1 MSNNSTTVR
10 VGVIGVGIGTS
21 HLKGYSNAKQAEVI
35 AICDLDE
42 NRARAT
48 AKIFNLDSATIYTDY
63 RAMLENPDIDAI
75 SIGLPNFLHQP
86 VAVDALNAG
95 KHVICEKPLA
105 MSAEQG
111 QQIADAAARNGK
123 FCMVAQVNRFRGDS
137 KYLKQIISEGQLGD
151 IYYAHCGVL
160 RRSGIPGYGGWFTTK
175 SKSGGGP
182 LIDLGVHLLDLTWW
196 LAGSPKPVS
205 VTGVT
210 YAEFGPR
217 KKGVASLSKPGSSLD
232 GTFDVEDL
240 AVALIRFENGL
251 TINLEVSWALHN
263 EKSRMWANLYGN
275 KGGCS
280 WGDALAIHTDLNH
293 AHVNTSIDV
302 PAGDSWTAEMQHF
315 IDSIINNTAPDPSAD
330 QGVTM
335 MKMLDAIYKS
345 AETKREVIIGM

>member
-1 MSNNSTTVR
+1 MTNNSNKVR
-10 VGVIGVGIGTS
+10 VGVIGVGIGS
-21 HLKGYSNAKQAEVI
+21 AHLKGYSGVEEAEVV
-35 AICDLDE
+35 ALCDLDE
-42 NRARAT
+42 NRAKAT
-48 AKIFNLDSATIYTDY
+48 AKNFNLDNALIYTDY
-63 RAMLENPDIDAI
+63 RALLENPDIDAV
-75 SIGLPNFLHQP
+75 SVGLPNFLHRS

-105 MSAEQG
+105 MSAEEG
-111 QQIADAAARNGK
+111 QEIVDAAEKTGK
-123 FCMVAQVNRFRGDS
+123 FCMVAQVNRFRDDS
-137 KYLKQIISEGQLGD
+137 QYLKQIISEGQLGD

-196 LAGSPKPVS
+196 LAGSPNPVS

-217 KKGVASLSKPGSSLD
+217 KKGVTSLAKPGSSLD

-240 AVALIRFENGL
+240 AVALIRFDNGL

-263 EKSRMWANLYGN
+263 EKAKMWSYLYGDQ
-275 KGGCS
+275 GGCT
-280 WGDALAIHTDLNH
+280 WGDSLAIHTDLNN
-293 AHVNTSIDV
+293 AHVNTEINV
-302 PAGDSWTAEMQHF
+302 PAGDLWKNEMQHF

-345 AETKREVIIGM
+345 AETKREVLI